1 MTPAEQQAIDE
12 YNQRQS
18 FLEPFRRI
26 TETWGVETQHQF
38 QSRIR
43 AIDLVADGDLES
55 EWNVKVIARDTGVVV
70 ASFGFN
76 EYGRYSDMRRVDK
89 SDRIPPENLEKWVRS
104 KIEKGQIRYS
114 SLAQRLGVSFS
125 DPRVI
130 HDLTYRMARSEQFAP
145 KKRRRWYNKGKEAS
159 INELYDQLQEAM
171 LAIVSQGIKSEFK
184 SASLS

>member
-1 MTPAEQQAIDE
+1 MNAAELQAIAE
-12 YNQRQS
+12 YEQRQS
-18 FLEPFRRI
+18 LLEPFRRI
-26 TETWGVETQHQF
+26 TEEWGVETQHAF
-38 QSRIR
+38 QRRIR
-43 AIDLVADGDLES
+43 EIDLVADGDLET

-76 EYGRYSDMRRVDK
+76 EYGRYSDMRRVNK
-89 SDRIPPENLEKWVRS
+89 SDRIPPDNLEKWVRS
-104 KIEKGQIRYS
+104 KIDKGQIRYS

-130 HDLTYRMARSEQFAP
+130 HDLKYRMAKSERWAP

-184 SASLS
+184 DAALS